1 MMSAD
6 DNASPEES
14 VKLLIKTMAYINDL
28 AGLLSPVESAAM
40 LAMTDHRTP
49 HIAPMTLQP
58 SRRLAALLI
67 VAHAATG
74 GLVLMLPLPSWAMI
88 AAIVLLLLSV
98 TRSVHHHALLRG
110 PRAITTLAF
119 SDRETI
125 RVTLRNGSAH
135 AGRVLGSS
143 TVGTTLTILNLTL
156 DGRRLP
162 VHVVLLGD
170 SLAVEDFRRLRV
182 WLRWGPRPPDE
193 EPAVP

>member
-1 MMSAD
+1 
-6 DNASPEES
+6 
-14 VKLLIKTMAYINDL
+14 
-28 AGLLSPVESAAM
+28 M
-40 LAMTDHRTP
+40 LAMNDHRIA

-58 SRRLAALLI
+58 SRRLAAILI

-74 GLVLMLPLPSWAMI
+74 GLLLTLSLPSWVTVAV
-88 AAIVLLLLSV
+88 AVLLLVSAAYFV
-98 TRSVHHHALLRG
+98 QRHALLRG
-110 PRAITTLAF
+110 PKAITALAF

-125 RVTLRNGSAH
+125 RVTLRDGSAH

-143 TVGTTLTILNLTL
+143 TVGATLTVLNLAL
-156 DGRRLP
+156 DGRRWP

-193 EPAVP
+193 EPALP